1 MTLMLEHRT
10 YAQLAGEDTS
20 KMVEQVV
27 AQQRRVADR
36 MAAVR
41 SVVAVMSG
49 KGGVGK
55 SLITAALAAS
65 SAARGKSTGLLDAD
79 LVGPSAARL
88 SGVERAAL
96 RVRDG
101 AVDPPASPAGVR
113 VMSMELVLE
122 DGAPLAW
129 REPGSDSFVWRSAQ
143 ERSALRE
150 FVADIRWGELELLV
164 VDLPPGTQRLV
175 DLNELLPA
183 LAGVLVVTNPG
194 AVAAAAVDRSM
205 ALARDRGID
214 ILGVVENMS
223 GYACASCGELRP
235 LFPGTAGADLAEA
248 HGAPLLATVP
258 FDPPAAELADRGAVG
273 DLLSTTAAGH
283 AIDRMTDTLLAAVS

>member
-1 MTLMLEHRT
+1 MLEHRT
-10 YAQLAGEDTS
+10 YAQLTGDDTS
-20 KMVEQVV
+20 KMVEQVA

-55 SLITAALAAS
+55 SLITAAVAAAA
-65 SAARGKSTGLLDAD
+65 AARGKRTGLLDAD

-96 RVRDG
+96 LVRDG
-101 AVDPPASPAGVR
+101 AVEPPASSAGVR

-129 REPGSDSFVWRSAQ
+129 REPASESFVWRGAQ

-150 FVADIRWGELELLV
+150 FVADIRWGELDLLV
-164 VDLPPGTQRLV
+164 VDLPPGTQRLI
-175 DLNELLPA
+175 DLDELLPE
-183 LAGVLVVTNPG
+183 LAGVVVVTNPG
-194 AVAAAAVDRSM
+194 GVAAAAVDRSM
-205 ALARDRGID
+205 ALARGRGIE

-223 GYACASCGELRP
+223 GYACVSCGELRP
-235 LFPGTAGADLAEA
+235 LFPGSAGADLAAA
-248 HGAPLLATVP
+248 HGTRLLATVP
-258 FDPPAAELADRGAVG
+258 FDPLAAELADRGAVG
-273 DLLSTTAAGH
+273 ELLGATAAG
-283 AIDRMTDTLLAAVS
+283 ASIDRMTDILLAAIS